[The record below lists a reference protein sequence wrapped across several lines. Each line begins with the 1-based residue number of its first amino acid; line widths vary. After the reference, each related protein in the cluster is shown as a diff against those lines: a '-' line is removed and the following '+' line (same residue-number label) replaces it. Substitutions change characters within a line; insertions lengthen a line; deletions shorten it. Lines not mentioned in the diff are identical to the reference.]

1 VWGVILSGVKLPRHT
16 PLGFAWLMLVS
27 GAISLVSSWAL
38 AREGYLLASEGRKP
52 SCDINP
58 FFSCGSV
65 MESWQAR
72 IFLDAPNQLTGIAGF
87 AVVVAIAVA
96 LLQGAKF
103 PRWFWAAFTMGL
115 FVAWFFL
122 MWLFV
127 QAVFVIGYLC
137 LYCMVVWVTHTVL
150 WWVYLPWAAQHGLL
164 GGGNWLKRAGAALL
178 PYSWVA
184 IVLNFAFIGLS
195 IWAQFP
201 LLFAL

>member
-1 VWGVILSGVKLPRHT
+1 
-16 PLGFAWLMLVS
+16 
-27 GAISLVSSWAL
+27 
-38 AREGYLLASEGRKP
+38 
-52 SCDINP
+52 
-58 FFSCGSV
+58 
-65 MESWQAR
+65 
-72 IFLDAPNQLTGIAGF
+72 
-87 AVVVAIAVA
+87 VVVAIAVA

-103 PRWFWAAFTMGL
+103 PRWFWAAFTVGL

-122 MWLFV
+122 MWLFY

-150 WWVYLPWAAQHGLL
+150 WWIYLPWAAQHGLL
-164 GGGNWLKRAGAALL
+164 GGANWLKRAGAALL

-195 IWAQFP
+195 IWVQFP